1 MELINIKIEAP
12 TGTNLILGQT
22 HFIET
27 GLGRGI
33 IGIVDGEPPKGIEN
47 SKDADERQKF
57 LQTIGYKR

>member
-12 TGTNLILGQT
+12 TGTNLILGQAD
-22 HFIET
+22 FIET